1 MAGLHCEGCSREW
14 IRKSQTGN
22 LRGFSILIASST
34 TIEQAEEAIELR
46 ESVAMADLLE
56 GTYVRHPM
64 VPRAVSLCN
73 NPHQIGDTF
82 RQTFNGDIFE
92 R

>member
-1 MAGLHCEGCSREW
+1 MA
-14 IRKSQTGN
+14 
-22 LRGFSILIASST
+22 FST
-34 TIEQAEEAIELR
+34 TIKQVEEAIALR
-46 ESVAMADLLE
+46 ESVAVADLLE

-64 VPRAVSLCN
+64 VPRAVSLHN
-73 NPHQIGDTF
+73 SSHQIVDTF